1 MEKTTL
7 LFWTNT
13 GFPANVQFSV
23 CLRANTNLRPMGVWI
38 LIILSCG
45 FCYVPTCAQRVIRLF
60 PYFCRCSMWS
70 RDITRGE
77 STSLLFLATL
87 ERELTWEH
95 GGDPRLFSLIMN
107 PTNMFHVH
115 KSFVLW
121 AGNDCIYL
129 WVNRL
134 NGALWLID
142 VCLFQ
147 GCGGV
152 WCRGI
157 YKTHSST
164 HVERLLLPCA
174 R

>member
-1 MEKTTL
+1 MENTTL
-7 LFWTNT
+7 LFWPNT
-13 GFPANVQFSV
+13 AFPANVQFSMCV
-23 CLRANTNLRPMGVWI
+23 RANTNLRPMGVWI

-45 FCYVPTCAQRVIRLF
+45 FPHEPTCAQCVISLF

-70 RDITRGE
+70 KDITRGG

-95 GGDPRLFSLIMN
+95 GTDPWLFSLIMN
-107 PTNMFHVH
+107 LTDMFHVH
-115 KSFVLW
+115 KSFVLC
-121 AGNDCIYL
+121 AENDCIYL

-134 NGALWLID
+134 KGAMRLID
-142 VCLFQ
+142 AYLFQ

-164 HVERLLLPCA
+164 HVERL
-174 R
+174 